1 MAEIVGKV
9 IQVMG
14 PVIDVQFEGGHVPAI
29 YNAIRVT
36 SEGLIHLFPSTTSLK

>member
-9 IQVMG
+9 IQVLG

-29 YNAIRVT
+29 YNALRVT
-36 SEGLIHLFPSTTSLK
+36 